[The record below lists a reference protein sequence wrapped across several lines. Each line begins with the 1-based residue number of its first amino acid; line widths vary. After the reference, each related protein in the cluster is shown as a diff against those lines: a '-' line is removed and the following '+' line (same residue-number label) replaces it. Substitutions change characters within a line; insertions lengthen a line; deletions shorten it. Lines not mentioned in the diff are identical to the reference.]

1 MYARGVEQCVT
12 PNAAQAM
19 PPWKPFETDD
29 SSHCTHLAVVKTR
42 YSNLRKLITPSTA
55 AAAAAVAAAAA
66 IGGAATAAAAV
77 GAGAAAGAAAAA
89 AAAAQ
94 QRLTLLS
101 PEEGGYLH
109 QMDLLQA
116 YEKTQEQVC

>member
-1 MYARGVEQCVT
+1 
-12 PNAAQAM
+12 M

-89 AAAAQ
+89 AAAAALQ
-94 QRLTLLS
+94 LLPLLS

-109 QMDLLQA
+109 QMDLPQA
-116 YEKTQEQVC
+116 YEKTQEQGC